1 MSKEIEIVKSSG
13 NVFEDLG
20 LPNADE
26 RLAKAQIVSQIGDII
41 KKSKLTQTQAAK
53 QLGINQ
59 PKISA
64 LLRGNLAGFSTD
76 RLIKFLNLL
85 GQDVNIVIKP
95 KPRSQKFGH
104 VSVSAI

>member
-1 MSKEIEIVKSSG
+1 MTQKIIESSG

-20 LPNADE
+20 LPDAEE
-26 RLAKAQIVSQIGDII
+26 RLAKAGLASQIADII
-41 KKSKLTQTQAAK
+41 KRRKLTQTKAAK

-85 GQDVNIVIKP
+85 GQDVDIIIKQSP
-95 KPRSQKFGH
+95 QSQKFGH
-104 VSVSAI
+104 VSVSTA

>member
-1 MSKEIEIVKSSG
+1 MNKKIEIIESTG

-20 LPNADE
+20 FSDAEE
-26 RLAKAQIVSQIGDII
+26 RLAKARLVSQIAEII
-41 KKSKLTQTQAAK
+41 KKRKLTQTKAAK

-64 LLRGNLAGFSTD
+64 LLKGNLSGFSTE

-85 GQDVNIVIKP
+85 GQDVDIVIKP
-95 KPRSQKFGH
+95 SPRSQKYGH
-104 VSVSAI
+104 VTVSAA

>member
-1 MSKEIEIVKSSG
+1 MNKEKEVIESSG

-20 LPNADE
+20 FSDAEE
-26 RLAKAQIVSQIGDII
+26 RLAKANLVSQIAEII
-41 KKSKLTQTQAAK
+41 KKRKLTQDKAAK

-64 LLRGNLAGFSTD
+64 LLRGNLAGFSTE

-85 GQDVNIVIKP
+85 GQDVNIIIKP
-95 KPRSQKFGH
+95 SPQSQKYGH
-104 VSVSAI
+104 VTVSAA

>member
-1 MSKEIEIVKSSG
+1 MNEETKIVESSG

-20 LPNADE
+20 LPNAEE
-26 RLAKAQIVSQIGDII
+26 RLAKAQIVSQIARII
-41 KKSKLTQTQAAK
+41 KKRKLTQTQAAK

-85 GQDVNIVIKP
+85 GQDVDIVIKP
-95 KPRSQKFGH
+95 SPRSQKFGH
-104 VSVSAI
+104 VSVSAV